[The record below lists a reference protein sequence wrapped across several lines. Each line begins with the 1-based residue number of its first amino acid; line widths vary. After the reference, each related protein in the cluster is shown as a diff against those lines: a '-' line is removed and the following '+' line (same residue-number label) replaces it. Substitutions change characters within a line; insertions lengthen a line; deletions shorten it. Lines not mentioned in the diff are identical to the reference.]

1 MIKFVAMSPRFTKLM
16 QDLQKF
22 TKICNVKDLG
32 TRLTNLFMN
41 NSDFKGKPAFFVV
54 PMNFVLSESGIS
66 GIYGVILSGV
76 ATRYVSDRQHLHIW

>member
-1 MIKFVAMSPRFTKLM
+1 M
-16 QDLQKF
+16 
-22 TKICNVKDLG
+22 KDLG

-66 GIYGVILSGV
+66 TNQQMRNKLS
-76 ATRYVSDRQHLHIW
+76 SF